1 MIALL
6 MLLMLSACPKA
17 PVLPIVIDWNE
28 TPHLPSPTAG
38 SYALAPGPPPDRAVA
53 GLLAGKRWD
62 ASLGGAA
69 ASLALQIAGGEGNL
83 TVPELRDA
91 AFRAGWP
98 FPVTD
103 AQVWIGRAQQP
114 PPPGV
119 DEWLRAV
126 PSSASIGFVRA
137 RGAQEQEVWVGL
149 TSEPRVDIGV
159 IPRQLPTGG
168 TLVLPAI
175 PGTQVW
181 VADPYGRLDAGQLD
195 VPYTRTTDVEG
206 EWLVEIRDARGV
218 IATFPVY
225 VGMVPPNLGLLVP
238 GEVPTNW
245 QDADD
250 LVVGLVEDL
259 RAAYGTRMYGSDP
272 LLHAALRAS
281 VDAATFDTRAVA
293 QQVGVAPESLWR
305 WECRSS
311 TVEGCLDQILWD
323 VRARPGLLVDRGAY
337 ARHVELNT
345 KGVRI
350 LLMVAA
356 L

>member
-6 MLLMLSACPKA
+6 FLLACPKA
-17 PVLPIVIDWNE
+17 PVLPMFVDWTE
-28 TPHLPSPTAG
+28 TPHLPSPSAG
-38 SYALAPGPPPDRAVA
+38 SYALAPDQPPDRAVA
-53 GLLAGKRWD
+53 GLLAGKQWD

-69 ASLALQIAGGEGNL
+69 AGLALRIAANEGSL

-98 FPVTD
+98 YPVTG
-103 AQVWIGRAQQP
+103 AQVWLGNAQQP
-114 PPPGV
+114 PPAGV
-119 DEWLRAV
+119 DEWVRSL
-126 PSSASIGFVRA
+126 PSGASVGFVRA
-137 RGAQEQEVWVGL
+137 RGATEQQVWVGL
-149 TSEPRVDIGV
+149 MSEPRVDIGV
-159 IPRQLPTGG
+159 IPRQLPRGG
-168 TLVLPAI
+168 TLMVPAL

-195 VPYTRTTDVEG
+195 VPYTRTTDIEG
-206 EWLVEIRDARGV
+206 EWLIEIRDARGA
-218 IATFPVY
+218 IASFPVY

-238 GEVPTNW
+238 GQVPDNW

-250 LVVGLVEDL
+250 LTVALIQDIRE
-259 RAAYGTRMYGSDP
+259 AYGARMYNTDP

-281 VDAATFDTRAVA
+281 VDSEGFDTRAVA
-293 QQVGVAPESLWR
+293 QQVGVEPGSLWR